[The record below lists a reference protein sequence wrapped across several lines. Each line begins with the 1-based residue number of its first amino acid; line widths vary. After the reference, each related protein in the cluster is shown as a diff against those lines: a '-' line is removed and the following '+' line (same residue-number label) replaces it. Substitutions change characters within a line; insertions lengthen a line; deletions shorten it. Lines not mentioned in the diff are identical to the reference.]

1 MSKIWSDAMHT
12 FHEKFNA
19 VSTLIVDHGN
29 AQNPKV
35 NLNGFLLFSVDVN
48 LLFSIFHLGLDSTPQ
63 DEFLSLLG
71 GARASPPLHQFLE
84 NSLGE
89 AV

>member
-1 MSKIWSDAMHT
+1 MHT

-19 VSTLIVDHGN
+19 VSTLIIDHGN
-29 AQNPKV
+29 AQNPKL
-35 NLNGFLLFSVDVN
+35 NLNGFLLFFVDAKV
-48 LLFSIFHLGLDSTPQ
+48 LFFHFRLGLDSTPQ